1 MRHLESSNEKELEE
15 IKRKE
20 LQEMLH
26 KIKRE
31 GGERLGGRIVVP
43 TADESGLNSQLAE
56 HFGRAPYFAVVDL
69 DENREVSSVRTS
81 PNVGE
86 HVGGMGQAHDNVL
99 ELKPNAI
106 IVYGMGPR
114 GIQGFQDRGV
124 AVLKATANTVRGVI
138 AAYKDDKLQELTE
151 GCHQAHHK

>member
-1 MRHLESSNEKELEE
+1 MET
-15 IKRKE
+15 
-20 LQEMLH
+20 
-26 KIKRE
+26 
-31 GGERLGGRIVVP
+31 RIVVP
-43 TADESGLNSQLAE
+43 VADENGLNAQLAE

-69 DENREVSSVRTS
+69 DENGEVSNVKAV

-86 HVGGMGQAHDNVL
+86 HVGGSGQTHDHVL

-114 GIQGFQDRGV
+114 GLSTFQNAGV
-124 AVLKATANTVRGVI
+124 AVLSANADTVREVI

-151 GCHQAHHK
+151 GCHHAHHH